1 MHIQKPLSGKTILDL
16 SHRLPGPM
24 AGKLL
29 GDLGAR
35 VIKVEDKKFK
45 DPFIY
50 GLFAEMDNSFPIWY
64 ENINKNKEI
73 LRIDFNDPQEV
84 KEVTTLLDNVD
95 GIIMGIPE
103 KLQKKLG
110 VDLENLKNLNKPLCV
125 VYPKASKEGLSHMHD
140 LNAMAISGI
149 LTLHAKGLSEEDMA
163 PPFLPIAGINFGQKM
178 AFDLLGAMINARD
191 TNQMTTIESY
201 LFEST
206 MDVYAPFYSGELT
219 KHDKFLHN
227 GLYPCYNLY
236 QTLDG
241 DYIAMA
247 CVEEKFWQSFVELF
261 SQPFSM
267 DERFDT
273 SGKIHESLKSYFK
286 SLKTETV
293 SKLLGDADICINILK
308 NN

>member
-1 MHIQKPLSGKTILDL
+1 MTIQKPLEGKTILDL

-29 GDLGAR
+29 RDLGAR

-64 ENINKNKEI
+64 ENINKDKEI
-73 LRIDFNDPQEV
+73 LRIDFKDDAETQKV
-84 KEVTTLLDNVD
+84 KDLLKEVD
-95 GIIMGIPE
+95 GIIMGIPH
-103 KLQKKLG
+103 KLQVKLG
-110 VDLENLKNLNKPLCV
+110 VDAESLKSINRPLAV

-149 LTLHAKGLSEEDMA
+149 LTLHAKGLSDEDLS

-178 AFDLLGAMINARD
+178 AFDLVSAMLKAQSD
-191 TNQMTTIESY
+191 GKKTFIESY

-206 MDVYAPFYSGELT
+206 MDVYGPFYSGELT

-236 QTLDG
+236 KTQDG
-241 DYIAMA
+241 DFIAMA
-247 CVEEKFWQSFVELF
+247 CVEEKFWESFLSLFELEY
-261 SQPFSM
+261 SM
-267 DERFDT
+267 DQRFET
-273 SGKIHESLKSYFK
+273 SGKVHKE
-286 SLKTETV
+286 LKTYFSSLSTKSIKE
-293 SKLLGDADICINILK
+293 KLGDADICINILEK
-308 NN
+308 